1 MDSVPGGAP
10 GSCRPAMVAAGP
22 HLLPPEVVRIDLPLL
37 PGPASERDRFGP
49 LGSPGGGVVA
59 SSGAVPSRC
68 DQGPRGTR
76 VIREPI
82 ISISTDKCLARILKG
97 KRAIGLACDVSLSS
111 AIEPP
116 PTPCFP

>member
-1 MDSVPGGAP
+1 
-10 GSCRPAMVAAGP
+10 MVARRQ
-22 HLLPPEVVRIDLPLL
+22 HLLPSEVVRIDLPLL
-37 PGPASERDRFGP
+37 PGPASERDRFGL

-76 VIREPI
+76 VFREPI
-82 ISISTDKCLARILKG
+82 LSTSTDNYLARILKG
-97 KRAIGLACDVSLSS
+97 KRAIGPACTVPWSS

-116 PTPCFP
+116 RTTRLP